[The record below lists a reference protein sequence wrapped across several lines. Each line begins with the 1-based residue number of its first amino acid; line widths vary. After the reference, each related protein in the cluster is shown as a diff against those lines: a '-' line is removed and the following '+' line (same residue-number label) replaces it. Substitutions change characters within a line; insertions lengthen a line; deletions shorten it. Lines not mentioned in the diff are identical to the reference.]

1 MLKTLSPFSCHSEVA
16 LSDMYT
22 KVRRFFKGASINLM
36 YLPALAIF
44 AIFLVWPVI
53 QGAYLSTT
61 NWDGYS
67 PTFANTGWSNYARL
81 VHDPNFLV
89 AVRNTFIYGIGSTVI
104 QQIIG
109 LFLAILLERSGKA
122 SNTLRAIV
130 YLPVLISPVVMG
142 TFYYLVFRYRQGALN
157 GILEVLGL
165 QPVAF
170 LSDSTFALI
179 VIVFINSFQFVGVS
193 MIIYLS
199 GLQAIPDE
207 IHEAAQLDGVNAWQ
221 HFKEVVWPMLHPAFA
236 ASVVLNLI
244 GGLKLYDIIKV
255 LTDGG
260 PGFDTNSVST
270 LIGRTYF
277 GSQAAG
283 YAAAQGVILFLI
295 IVVFTVLTNR
305 WLDRRAKKVG
315 L

>member
-1 MLKTLSPFSCHSEVA
+1 MSDLKSQI
-16 LSDMYT
+16 
-22 KVRRFFKGASINLM
+22 KNFFKGASVNLM
-36 YLPALAIF
+36 YIPALTIF
-44 AIFLVWPVI
+44 AVFLVWPVL

-67 PTFANTGWSNYARL
+67 PTLSGVGWSNYSRL
-81 VHDPNFLV
+81 IKDPNFMM
-89 AVRNTFIYGIGSTVI
+89 AVRNTFIYGVGSTII

-109 LFLAILLERSGKA
+109 LFLAVLLDKSGKA

-142 TFYYLVFRYRQGALN
+142 TFYYLVFRYNQGALN
-157 GILEVLGL
+157 GIVEIFGGE
-165 QPVAF
+165 PVAY
-170 LSDSTFALI
+170 LADSGFAI
-179 VIVFINSFQFVGVS
+179 AVIVFINSFQFVGIS

-199 GLQAIPDE
+199 GLQSIPSE
-207 IHEAAQLDGVNAWQ
+207 IHEAAELDGVNGWQ
-221 HFKEVVWPMLHPAFA
+221 HFKEITWPMLHPAFA

-244 GGLKLYDIIKV
+244 GGLKLYDIVKV

-270 LIGRTYF
+270 LIGKTYF

-283 YAAAQGVILFLI
+283 YAAAQGVVLFFI
-295 IVVFTVLTNR
+295 IVVFTVITNR
-305 WLDRRAKKVG
+305 WLDNRATKVG